1 MLPSH
6 PSIFN
11 EDGTIKEPNF
21 LWEGEGYQE
30 AYMSAWMD
38 VVVLIC
44 QKQAELSMLTYTFV
58 PPEDEAVYRSTG
70 PDEQEMAA
78 FNRSLGTDTQREA
91 DRARAAELN
100 QEISALLARVTTLKR
115 HWDRVAQIG

>member
-38 VVVLIC
+38 AVVLIC
-44 QKQAELSMLTYTFV
+44 QKQLELSTLTSARV
-58 PPEDEAVYRSTG
+58 RSDDEAVYRSGTAAMG
-70 PDEQEMAA
+70 DEEPVY
-78 FNRSLGTDTQREA
+78 RSLGNEMQHEA
-91 DRARAAELN
+91 YNNRAAELN
-100 QEISALLARVTTLKR
+100 QEISALFARVTALKR
-115 HWDRVAQIG
+115 QWDRVAQID